1 MDLLQTVRKE
11 GSRGGRNEF
20 SWQDVQNDPHR
31 QNYLGHSLMAPVGRW
46 QKGKDLSWYAKGE
59 KDSEGDAEAQRREEM
74 RKIKQQEEDEMLRAM
89 GLPVP
94 DRDNANL
101 EPVALR
107 PGMGVQAG
115 PAAESDNRERSR
127 NKLSDAHFDAT
138 AAALDQITNQAA
150 TPEDPKNTLHSPSDH
165 EKSHSWLK
173 RIFPYDSL
181 EAMESAWH
189 MGNYVIDRKTGQKSF
204 EPMSIYVRVGMHAL
218 YYGSEQEKALH
229 WKRTVKLLEEQSKK
243 MGKQY
248 DDPASVDHIVPFIES
263 FNLQESMSEMK
274 EPNPAKYKNF
284 NEFFSREIREDA
296 RPIDEPGNDLV
307 VSSPADCRLTAFP
320 TVDLATKY
328 WIKGFGFTIE
338 KLLNSSQLAS
348 TFNNGS
354 IVIARLAPQDY
365 HRWHSPVSGM
375 IESITEIP
383 GAYYIV
389 NPQAIN
395 EAGTLDVFCENRR
408 SVMIV
413 RRAGS
418 NSRVAIIAVGAMLV
432 GSIKYNPGI
441 DVGREIRRG
450 ECLGAFQYGGSTV
463 INLYQEGDVTLDEDL
478 VRNSTKEVCETLVKV
493 GWRVGAGPS
502 A

>member
-1 MDLLQTVRKE
+1 MTD
-11 GSRGGRNEF
+11 
-20 SWQDVQNDPHR
+20 
-31 QNYLGHSLMAPVGRW
+31 
-46 QKGKDLSWYAKGE
+46 
-59 KDSEGDAEAQRREEM
+59 
-74 RKIKQQEEDEMLRAM
+74 
-89 GLPVP
+89 
-94 DRDNANL
+94 
-101 EPVALR
+101 
-107 PGMGVQAG
+107 
-115 PAAESDNRERSR
+115 
-127 NKLSDAHFDAT
+127 KLSDAHFDAT
-138 AAALDQITNQAA
+138 AAALDQITDQAA
-150 TPEDPKNTLHSPSDH
+150 GPEDPKNTLHLPSNH

-218 YYGSEQEKALH
+218 YYGSEQEKALQ

-263 FNLQESMSEMK
+263 FDLQESMSEMK

-284 NEFFSREIREDA
+284 NDFFSREIREDA

-338 KLLNSSQLAS
+338 KLLNSAQLAS

-365 HRWHSPVSGM
+365 HRWHSPVSGT

-383 GAYYIV
+383 GAYYTV

-408 SVMIV
+408 SVMVV

-418 NSRVAIIAVGAMLV
+418 NSKVAIIAVGAMLV

-493 GWRVGAGPS
+493 GWRVGAGPGTS